1 MEKTPVQKT
10 GAAVKGPADTLR
22 VVSRAKLHEQIVSQV
37 EGLIESG
44 RLNVGDQL
52 PPERKLAD
60 IFKVSR
66 HSVREAIRIL
76 EQKQILKSRPG
87 SGTFVVTGDESSLV
101 EYLADSFRRRKS
113 KLYEIFQF
121 RRMLEFQ
128 VAALAAQNRSA
139 ENIGEIDRA
148 RQAYEAVEGHP
159 KSLKEKDRH
168 FHLALARAT
177 GNSVLAQIMERLT
190 HLLDESRGELSQGIA
205 RHRVSIR
212 GHARI
217 AAAIRRRDADAAHHA
232 MNTHLDEIEK
242 IIFKAVRNDINQ

>member
-1 MEKTPVQKT
+1 VAAQSEDTKKMES
-10 GAAVKGPADTLR
+10 ADNLTI
-22 VVSRAKLHEQIVSQV
+22 VSRTKLHEQIVAQI

-44 RLNVGDQL
+44 RLKVGDQL

-87 SGTFVVTGDESSLV
+87 SGTFVVTEDESSLV
-101 EYLADSFRRRKS
+101 EFLTGSLRRKKS
-113 KLYEIFQF
+113 KLFDIFQF
-121 RRMLEFQ
+121 RRMLEPQ
-128 VAALAAQNRSA
+128 IAALAAQNATA
-139 ENIGEIDRA
+139 ECIGEIENA
-148 RQAYEAVEGHP
+148 RQAYQVVRDDP
-159 KSLKEKDRH
+159 KSLKEKDQL

-177 GNSVLAQIMERLT
+177 GNTILLQIMERLT
-190 HLLDESRGELSQGIA
+190 DVLGESRMELSQSTI
-205 RHRVSIR
+205 RHQVSVK

-217 AAAIRRRDADAAHHA
+217 VAAIQHRDPDAAHHS

-242 IIFKAVRNDINQ
+242 VIFKS